1 MARQTSKTSLLR
13 TTTTALQSVDA
24 TKYFDATLLGNGL
37 SATAHTN
44 LSRIN
49 SVFTGDTITAR
60 GSNNTL
66 NGGAG
71 NDLLISSGANN
82 LLVASAGSDTLVS
95 GANGAT
101 FQVANVAQ
109 LTASSISGGAGS
121 DTLRI
126 TSAAQISD
134 LQFGRIRG
142 TEVLSLTGAS
152 AVTLGGTTAQPA
164 GINFVVAGSGNS
176 TLTQLAGYTAP
187 LTLAG
192 GAGKDRFN
200 IATASQLAADS
211 IFGGASDDTLSV
223 VATSAVGDSVFAKVS
238 GVEVLSLT
246 GASAVTLGGSAGFST
261 VIAGSITQT
270 AANSRAVRMIGST
283 LNDSFTIATAAQLA
297 ADTIVAGTGSDTLA
311 VSQAATIG
319 DAAFANVSGT
329 EVLSL
334 GGNSTVT
341 LDRNASRAGITSVR
355 AASGAALDLSVTSGN
370 STSLS
375 VAGGNSGDIFRYN
388 SIPQLSRSSIQG
400 GGGNDTLVLGVAGAI
415 NDSLFGNIRSV
426 EAVSLAGSNTVTIGK
441 AASDAGVATIYGG
454 SGNNTYIQTTL
465 SSGAQTIIGGAG
477 NDLFAV
483 GSDTLLVN
491 DSLVGGG
498 GTDTLRI
505 LSDSTLSSGTMSR
518 ISGIEVLQLS
528 GKSSLA
534 TANIP
539 TGLST
544 IYGGNGDSNY
554 LVTAPG
560 KINLIAGS
568 GSDRF
573 QLSGANLL
581 SDTLVAVTLS
591 GGQGI
596 DTLVV
601 EGASAVNDAF
611 ANVTGTEVLSL
622 NGAASVTLGGAAKT
636 AGISQV
642 FTGGADTLGVTVV
655 QTEEATQ
662 NLSITTGKG
671 NDLISIV
678 NGISLSRDTIDAGD
692 GVNTLRIEESSRILD
707 KNFANVASTQILSL
721 VDDKNYVE
729 VGTNAAGTSSLAT
742 VVGAGSENTIVA
754 TKFDGDS
761 LTFDFSQSDGDNS
774 LVGSSSV
781 ANLFLVGEGA
791 LATTAV
797 RGGNSSDGDTLSIS
811 LEDGIEDSMF
821 SGIRGVEQLDLS
833 GEGSVEIGA
842 KAVLAGFN
850 NIAHSGSTGEVTFAR
865 SAGAMTITADTLG
878 TAYTYAYATAGVAA
892 TDTLVGSNTGK
903 DTLFIQTGGE
913 IGDSLFAN
921 KEGIQ
926 AISLSGN
933 TSITLGAAAEEFA
946 GSNDDTTVIIGSEG
960 GSLSV
965 TQTAEASF
973 ILDGS
978 QGAKNYFQ
986 LDAEL
991 LAEDTIIGSGNTD
1004 SLADTLAVS
1013 GGEVTDEVL
1022 ENVSG
1027 VAILQLQGDSLGNA
1041 SVELGENASAAVF
1054 ASVVGSSG
1062 NMTFRLSALPDE
1074 GFVLDGRL
1082 GDTNLF
1088 SFAEETLAG
1097 TPPTLNSASDILAA
1111 NTLIGGSGID
1121 TIFLDGDVEL
1131 EAGEALANVS
1141 GVEVLSL
1148 SGSTAVTLAG
1158 SADLAS
1164 VFGGDGDMTFNVEGG
1179 SLYVNSSGAES
1190 NLFGL
1195 SDASLLADYTLVG
1208 SDGDDTLSVLSGDMA
1223 DTVFGNI
1230 SGVPILSLAE
1240 DHSVVLGEFAS
1251 LSGISTVYGGDGD
1264 VSVDLLAGSYDFEA
1278 GEAEGS
1284 FLVKAADS
1292 GLMENSTFTGNG
1304 ERSTLAFAA
1313 GEISDDAFGNVKDV
1327 GSVLMEGSSTI
1338 TLDTNAAKIGNDT
1351 LSVSVIGGSGDST
1364 FNQNAGSFVLDGS
1377 GSETNLF
1384 VLTNAST
1391 LAANDTI
1398 IGGDG
1403 SDTLLIAEGDTLIG
1417 DSVFAGI
1424 SDVEIL
1430 SLADSSNLTMG
1441 TLAADAGITQVI
1453 LGIDSLGEATG
1464 GDYQVNLLA
1473 GASDELL
1480 VDGSAA
1486 ESVRVEFA
1494 NASLAA
1500 TTTLYGGAET
1510 DTLAFGAGNVIEDEA
1525 FANVQGFEV
1534 LSVTG
1539 GSSVTLG
1546 AAAAV
1551 SGLESILGGAGINTI
1566 IQDAD
1571 NANALYINGG
1581 TGQLS
1586 VELDDVYYM
1595 VNNTILGGASTLG
1608 NTLSVKGDGN
1618 IYDSYFDNHERLQT
1632 VLLEGDNSVEL
1643 GSAADAAGV
1652 TKVIVDDGDNS
1663 FTVLA
1668 DGPSGVTLDASAGDG
1683 NNSFTFENA
1692 DQLLTARVY
1701 GSDGEDTLSFVDEAA
1716 IGDTLFT
1723 RVDSIE
1729 VLELAGASDVTLG
1742 TTADSAGLSTVIGG
1756 SGGTVFT
1763 QDSLS
1768 SNSYYLDGSA
1778 SAGEGNKF
1786 IIGSAAQVAENTLI
1800 GGDGVDTLQVGEDAI
1815 EDADI
1820 GSAFANIS
1828 SVEVLQLTG
1837 SSSVVLGV
1845 NADNSGLLT
1854 VVGGSGNNNFT
1865 HASSSESSY
1874 YLDGGDGT
1882 SNFFSVADFI
1892 LSSNDTFVGGRGVD
1906 TMQIGEDVIDDTA
1919 FVNHESI
1926 EVLQLT
1932 GSSEVTLGE
1941 AADEA
1946 GIATVIGGAGSNTI
1960 TQNIDYVSSFYL
1972 DGSDATSNLFVIS
1985 DTTSFTQGT
1994 ILGGVGIDTVQVGE
2008 DVIGDAAF
2016 TNHRDL
2022 DVIQLTGTSDIT
2034 VGEKAD
2040 LAGVSTVIGGEG
2052 SSTFTHLEK
2061 NYGILLDSRFFFDG
2075 SESTNNLFVLNDASQ
2090 LASDTLLGAEEET
2103 LSGASGIDT
2112 LQIATADTILDT
2124 DFTNVSS
2131 VEVLRLTGSS
2141 NVTIGEK
2148 ADFAGIATVIGGTGS
2163 STITHADKNYNALR
2177 LDGSNGSTNLFVIQD
2192 EAALGLDTIIGGNGN
2207 DTLRLATGVRFE
2219 DTLLGNVSDLELLQL
2234 SGSSDVALGAQA
2246 ARSGI
2251 STVHGGS
2258 GATSLDASAMTG
2270 SLVIDA
2276 SAGSGTSLL
2285 LAGSGADTITGGS
2298 GADTLQG
2305 WATTGNGAS
2314 DTLLGGAGADLFVL
2328 GNVAGNAYGTSGS
2341 KALIS
2346 DFTGGTDYLQLK
2358 DYGSGASSYRVD
2370 AVAGSGYTHQLFD
2383 VSSGSDTLLAN
2394 INYSGSDA
2402 SGDLLGSKAIFA

>member
-1 MARQTSKTSLLR
+1 M
-13 TTTTALQSVDA
+13 
-24 TKYFDATLLGNGL
+24 
-37 SATAHTN
+37 
-44 LSRIN
+44 
-49 SVFTGDTITAR
+49 GDTITAR

-71 NDLLISSGANN
+71 NDLLVSSGANN

-101 FQVANVAQ
+101 FQVASVAQ

-126 TSAAQISD
+126 TSVAQISD
-134 LQFGRIRG
+134 AQFAKVKG

-152 AVTLGGTTAQPA
+152 AVTLGAAAQSA
-164 GINFVVAGSGNS
+164 GVNFVVAGSGNS
-176 TLTQLAGYTAP
+176 TLTQSEGYTAP

-192 GAGKDRFN
+192 GTGKDLIN
-200 IATASQLAADS
+200 VATASQLAADS

-223 VATSAVGDSVFAKVS
+223 SSNVTLNNTFSRVN

-261 VIAGSITQT
+261 VIAGSINQDSL
-270 AANSRAVRMIGST
+270 NNRAVRMIGST
-283 LNDSFTIATAAQLA
+283 LNDSFTVATAAQLA
-297 ADTIVAGTGSDTLA
+297 ANTIVAGTGTDTLA
-311 VSQAATIG
+311 VSQAATIA
-319 DAAFANVSGT
+319 DNAFANVSGV

-355 AASGAALDLSVTSGN
+355 AASGAQLDLSVTSGN
-370 STSLS
+370 SSSLTI
-375 VAGGNSGDIFRYN
+375 AGGNSGDTFRFN
-388 SIPQLSRSSIQG
+388 AIPQFSRSSISG
-400 GGGNDTLVLGVAGAI
+400 GLGNDTLILGVAGVI
-415 NDSLFGNIRSV
+415 NDTLFARVSSV
-426 EAVSLAGSNTVTIGK
+426 EAVSLAGGNTVTIGK
-441 AASDAGVATIYGG
+441 AASDAGISTIYGG
-454 SGNNTYIQTTL
+454 AGTLGSAFTQTTL

-483 GSDTLLVN
+483 GSDSLLVN
-491 DSLVGGG
+491 DSLVGAG

-505 LSDSTLSSGTMSR
+505 LSDSTLSSGTLSG

-534 TANIP
+534 TSDVP
-539 TGLST
+539 TDLNT

-554 LVTAPG
+554 SVTAPG
-560 KINLIAGS
+560 KINLIAGT

-596 DTLVV
+596 DTMIVDGTL
-601 EGASAVNDAF
+601 GLNDAF
-611 ANVTGTEVLSL
+611 ANVTGTEILSL

-636 AGISQV
+636 AGITQV

-671 NDLISIV
+671 NDLISIT
-678 NGISLSRDTIDAGD
+678 NGILLSRDTIDAGD
-692 GVNTLRIEESSRILD
+692 GINTLRIEESSRILD
-707 KNFANVASTQILSL
+707 RNFANVASTQILSL

-729 VGTNAAGTSSLAT
+729 VGTNAAETSSLAT
-742 VVGAGSENTIVA
+742 VVGAGSDNTIVA

-791 LATTAV
+791 LGTTTI
-797 RGGNSSDGDTLSIS
+797 RGGSSSDGDTLSVT

-821 SGIRGVEQLDLS
+821 GGIRGVESLDLS
-833 GEGSVEIGA
+833 GEGSVELGA
-842 KAVLAGFN
+842 RAMLAGLS
-850 NIAHSGSTGEVTFAR
+850 NISHSGSTGEVTFAR
-865 SAGAMTITADTLG
+865 SAGAMSITADTLG
-878 TAYTYAYATAGVAA
+878 TAYTYSYTTAGVAA

-913 IGDSLFAN
+913 IADSLFAN

-933 TSITLGAAAEEFA
+933 TSITLGAAAEVFA
-946 GSNDDTTVIIGSEG
+946 GSNDDTTVIIGAEG
-960 GSLSV
+960 SSLSV
-965 TQTAEASF
+965 TQTAQASF

-978 QGAKNYFQ
+978 QGEKNYFQ

-1082 GDTNLF
+1082 GDKNLF
-1088 SFAEETLAG
+1088 SFAGETLAG
-1097 TPPTLNSASDILAA
+1097 APPTLNSASDILAA
-1111 NTLIGGSGID
+1111 NTLIGGNGID

-1158 SADLAS
+1158 SRDLAS
-1164 VFGGDGDMTFNVEGG
+1164 VFGGDGDMTFNVDGG

-1195 SDASLLADYTLVG
+1195 SDATLLGDYTLVG
-1208 SDGDDTLSVLSGDMA
+1208 SDGDDTLTVLSGDMA

-1264 VSVDLLAGSYDFEA
+1264 VSVDLLAGAYDFEA

-1284 FLVKAADS
+1284 FLVKAANS
-1292 GLMENSTFTGNG
+1292 GLMEDSTFTGNG

-1313 GEISDDAFGNVKDV
+1313 GEISDDAFGNVKNV
-1327 GSVLMEGSSTI
+1327 GSVVLTGSSSI
-1338 TLDTNAAKIGNDT
+1338 TLDENAAKISSDT
-1351 LSVSVIGGSGDST
+1351 LSVSVIGGSDDST
-1364 FNQNAGSFVLDGS
+1364 FILNAGSFVLDGS

-1384 VLTNAST
+1384 VLANAST
-1391 LAANDTI
+1391 LAAGNTI

-1403 SDTLLIAEGDTLIG
+1403 SDTLVIAEGDTLIG
-1417 DSVFAGI
+1417 DTVFAGI
-1424 SDVEIL
+1424 SDVEVL
-1430 SLADSSNLTMG
+1430 SLADSSNLSMG
-1441 TLAADAGITQVI
+1441 TLAGKSGVAQLI

-1464 GDYQVNLLA
+1464 GDYRVNLLA

-1480 VDGSAA
+1480 LDGSAA

-1500 TTTLYGGAET
+1500 TTTLYGGVET
-1510 DTLAFGAGNVIEDEA
+1510 DTLAFGAGNAIEDEA
-1525 FANVQGFEV
+1525 FANIQGFEV

-1546 AAAAV
+1546 AAAAA

-1571 NANALYINGG
+1571 NANALYISGG
-1581 TGQLS
+1581 AGQLS
-1586 VELDDVYYM
+1586 VELDDVFYM
-1595 VNNTILGGASTLG
+1595 VNNTILGGTSTLG

-1618 IYDSYFDNHERLQT
+1618 IYNSYFDNHQRLQT
-1632 VLLEGDNSVEL
+1632 VLLAGDNSMEL

-1652 TKVIVDDGDNS
+1652 SKVIVEDGDNN

-1683 NNSFTFENA
+1683 NNSFAFENA

-1716 IGDTLFT
+1716 IGDTLFA

-1729 VLELAGASDVTLG
+1729 VLELGGASDVTLG
-1742 TTADSAGLSTVIGG
+1742 TIADSAGLSTVIGG
-1756 SGGTVFT
+1756 SGGTTFT

-1778 SAGEGNKF
+1778 STEEGNTF
-1786 IIGSAAQVAENTLI
+1786 VIGSAAQVAENTLI

-1820 GSAFANIS
+1820 GSAFANIF

-1837 SSSVVLGV
+1837 SSSVVLGA
-1845 NADNSGLLT
+1845 NADNSGLQT
-1854 VVGGSGNNNFT
+1854 VVGGSGNNIFT
-1865 HASSSESSY
+1865 HTSSSESSY
-1874 YLDGGDGT
+1874 YFDGADGI
-1882 SNFFSVADFI
+1882 SNLFSVADAV
-1892 LSSNDTFVGGRGVD
+1892 LSSNDTFVGGKGVD
-1906 TMQIGEDVIDDTA
+1906 TLQIGEDVIDDTA

-1941 AADEA
+1941 SADDA
-1946 GIATVIGGAGSNTI
+1946 GIVTVIGGAGSNTI
-1960 TQNIDYVSSFYL
+1960 TQNVGYVSSFHL
-1972 DGSDATSNLFVIS
+1972 DGSEGTSNLFVIS

-1994 ILGGVGIDTVQVGE
+1994 ILGGIGIDTVQVGE

-2040 LAGVSTVIGGEG
+2040 LAGISTVIGGEG

-2075 SESTNNLFVLNDASQ
+2075 SGSTNNLFVLNDASQ
-2090 LASDTLLGAEEET
+2090 LATDTLLGAEEDT

-2124 DFTNVSS
+2124 DFTNASS

-2148 ADFAGIATVIGGTGS
+2148 ADFTGITTVIGGTGS

-2177 LDGSNGSTNLFVIQD
+2177 LDGSNGSANLFVIQD
-2192 EAALGLDTIIGGNGN
+2192 EAALGLDTIIGGSGN

-2219 DTLLGNVSDLELLQL
+2219 DTLLGNVSDVEVLQL
-2234 SGSSDVALGAQA
+2234 SGLSDVELGAEA

-2251 STVHGGS
+2251 STITGGS
-2258 GATSLDASAMTG
+2258 GATSLDATAMTG

-2276 SAGSGTSLL
+2276 SAGSGTSFL

-2305 WATTGNGAS
+2305 WATIGNGAS
-2314 DTLLGGAGADLFVL
+2314 DTLFGGTGADLFIL
-2328 GNVAGNAYGTSGS
+2328 GNATANAYGTSGS

-2346 DFTGGTDYLQLK
+2346 DFTGGSDYLQLK

-2370 AVAGSGYTHQLFD
+2370 ASAGAGYTHQLFD
-2383 VSSGSDTLLAN
+2383 VSSGSDVLLAN
-2394 INYSGSDA
+2394 INYSGANDQE
-2402 SGDLLGSKAIFA
+2402 DLLGTKAIFA